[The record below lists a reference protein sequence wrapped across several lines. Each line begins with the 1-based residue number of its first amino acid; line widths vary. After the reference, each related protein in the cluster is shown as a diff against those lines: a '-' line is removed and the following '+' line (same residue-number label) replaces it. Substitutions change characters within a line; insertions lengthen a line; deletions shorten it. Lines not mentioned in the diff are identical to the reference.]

1 MKILFIP
8 FSITGG
14 LLAGLVGKKIFD
26 QVWGVIDDREPP
38 EAEHRYASWGKVLLA
53 AALQGA
59 IFRAARALVDRGSRE
74 AFANLTGTWPGQERP
89 DVE

>member
-1 MKILFIP
+1 MKILFAPVGII
-8 FSITGG
+8 SG
-14 LLAGLVGKKIFD
+14 LIAGQIGKKIFD

-59 IFRAARALVDRGSRE
+59 EIYLMSAFVCGAFIARGRTLVKRMLTALTQR
-74 AFANLTGTWPGQERP
+74 
-89 DVE
+89 